1 MFKIFFINVEM
12 SAKLGRINVE
22 NDAFCI
28 LILNVFSTFDNDIEF
43 LSL

>member
-1 MFKIFFINVEM
+1 ML
-12 SAKLGRINVE
+12 AKLGRINVE

-28 LILNVFSTFDNDIEF
+28 RILNVFSKFDNDIEF